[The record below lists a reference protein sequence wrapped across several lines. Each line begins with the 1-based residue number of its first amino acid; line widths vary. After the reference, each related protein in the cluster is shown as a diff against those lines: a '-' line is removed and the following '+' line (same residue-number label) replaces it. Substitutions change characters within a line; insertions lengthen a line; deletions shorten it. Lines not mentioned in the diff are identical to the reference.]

1 MNDFITINDVFTNDE
16 IDVLMGYWY
25 QIEINHYT
33 ETNLWNTLSEF
44 KTKIQCPSRNV
55 EIVGIPL
62 DVIPFLT
69 KKINQSFSNVL
80 SGDFGLE
87 GPHYFTKYPTGGFH
101 SEHKDSGV
109 VNGVLR
115 NKVVSIQLTDGDSY
129 IGGDLIINGKVASR
143 NKGSVII
150 YNGSDKHEVTPV
162 TDGVRFS
169 ITECAGDKK

>member
-1 MNDFITINDVFTNDE
+1 MNDFITINNVFTNDE
-16 IDVLMGYWY
+16 IDILMDYWY
-25 QIEINHYT
+25 QIEIKHHI

-62 DVIPFLT
+62 DTIPFLT

-101 SEHKDSGV
+101 SEHKDFGV
-109 VNGVLR
+109 INGVSR
-115 NKVVSIQLTDGDSY
+115 NKVVTIQLTDGDSY
-129 IGGDLIINGKVASR
+129 IGGDLIINGKVVTR